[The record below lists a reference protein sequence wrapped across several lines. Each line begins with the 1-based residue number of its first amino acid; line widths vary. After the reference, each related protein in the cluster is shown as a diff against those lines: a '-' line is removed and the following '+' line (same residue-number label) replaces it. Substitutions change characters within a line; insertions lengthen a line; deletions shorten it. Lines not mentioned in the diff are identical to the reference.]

1 MLWVPTMCW
10 AMSLGPSPNLASLEN
25 WLLVMAGG
33 SEIRELSMLYT
44 RLVWNIWVRTG
55 KACPALESTWLCECP
70 LHCSKHCPQT
80 AGFSLVISNLPEDP
94 GDTWSLA
101 LCIDGGAIQG
111 VLLNKTRQG
120 LTLQHCPKK
129 KTWKQKMVG
138 TELSTK
144 ELWNPLLGLS
154 RHFPRLTYTL

>member
-1 MLWVPTMCW
+1 MGNV
-10 AMSLGPSPNLASLEN
+10 ARSISQLGLSWELTTCDGWGLRNQRAKHA
-25 WLLVMAGG
+25 VHKAGVKY
-33 SEIRELSMLYT
+33 L
-44 RLVWNIWVRTG
+44 WVRTG
-55 KACPALESTWLCECP
+55 KACPALESTWLCDCP
-70 LHCSKHCPQT
+70 LHCSEHCPQT
-80 AGFSLVISNLPEDP
+80 AGFSFVISNLPEDP
-94 GDTWSLA
+94 GDMWSLA
-101 LCIDGGAIQG
+101 LCIDGGAIPG
-111 VLLNKTRQG
+111 VLLNKTGQG